1 LQAKKPQAENAIKK
15 NYLALKLSDNI
26 LKIKKGIKIYEMSQK
41 EILID
46 EIIKYL
52 NSFSDEKL
60 REVYDFVRFLNID
73 SLDDFILAKSAE
85 VLSQESLRDFLEN
98 EPDIYSLGDI
108 KEQSK

>member
-1 LQAKKPQAENAIKK
+1 
-15 NYLALKLSDNI
+15 
-26 LKIKKGIKIYEMSQK
+26 MSQK

>member
-1 LQAKKPQAENAIKK
+1 
-15 NYLALKLSDNI
+15 
-26 LKIKKGIKIYEMSQK
+26 MSQK

-46 EIIKYL
+46 EIIKYP

>member
-1 LQAKKPQAENAIKK
+1 M
-15 NYLALKLSDNI
+15 KLSDNI
-26 LKIKKGIKIYEMSQK
+26 LKIKKGIRIYETSQK

-52 NSFSDEKL
+52 NSFSDKKL
-60 REVYDFVRFLNID
+60 REFYDFVGFLNIY

>member
-1 LQAKKPQAENAIKK
+1 LRKSQSVEE
-15 NYLALKLSDNI
+15 LSENI
-26 LKIKKGIKIYEMSQK
+26 LKIKKGTKIYEMSQK

-73 SLDDFILAKSAE
+73 SLDDFILVKSAE

-108 KEQSK
+108 KEQSKRNLRREI

>member
-1 LQAKKPQAENAIKK
+1 MRKSQSVEAFREYLK
-15 NYLALKLSDNI
+15 NQ
-26 LKIKKGIKIYEMSQK
+26 KGIKIYEMSRK

-52 NSFSDEKL
+52 NSFSDKKL
-60 REVYDFVRFLNID
+60 REFYDFVRFLTIYL
-73 SLDDFILAKSAE
+73 LDDFILVKSAE

>member
-1 LQAKKPQAENAIKK
+1 LRKSQSVETFREYLK
-15 NYLALKLSDNI
+15 NQ
-26 LKIKKGIKIYEMSQK
+26 KGIKIYEMSRK
-41 EILID
+41 EILIN

-60 REVYDFVRFLNID
+60 REVYDFVRFLNVD

>member
-1 LQAKKPQAENAIKK
+1 
-15 NYLALKLSDNI
+15 LKLSDNI

>member
-1 LQAKKPQAENAIKK
+1 
-15 NYLALKLSDNI
+15 
-26 LKIKKGIKIYEMSQK
+26 
-41 EILID
+41 
-46 EIIKYL
+46 
-52 NSFSDEKL
+52 
-60 REVYDFVRFLNID
+60 LNID

>member
-1 LQAKKPQAENAIKK
+1 M
-15 NYLALKLSDNI
+15 KLSDNI
-26 LKIKKGIKIYEMSQK
+26 LKIKKGIRIYETSQK

-52 NSFSDEKL
+52 NSFSDKKL
-60 REVYDFVRFLNID
+60 REFYDFVGFLNID

>member
-1 LQAKKPQAENAIKK
+1 
-15 NYLALKLSDNI
+15 
-26 LKIKKGIKIYEMSQK
+26 MSRK
-41 EILID
+41 EILIN

>member
-1 LQAKKPQAENAIKK
+1 V
-15 NYLALKLSDNI
+15 LKLSDNI
-26 LKIKKGIKIYEMSQK
+26 LKIKKGIKIYEMSRK
-41 EILID
+41 EILIN

>member
-1 LQAKKPQAENAIKK
+1 MEWSIFHNPPLEDFREYLK
-15 NYLALKLSDNI
+15 NQE
-26 LKIKKGIKIYEMSQK
+26 GIRIYETSQK

-52 NSFSDEKL
+52 NSFSDKKL
-60 REVYDFVRFLNID
+60 REFYDFVRFLTID

-85 VLSQESLRDFLEN
+85 VLSQESLRGFLEN
-98 EPDIYSLGDI
+98 EPDIYSLGYI

>member
-1 LQAKKPQAENAIKK
+1 
-15 NYLALKLSDNI
+15 
-26 LKIKKGIKIYEMSQK
+26 MSQK

-46 EIIKYL
+46 EIIKYP

-108 KEQSK
+108 KKQSK

>member
-1 LQAKKPQAENAIKK
+1 
-15 NYLALKLSDNI
+15 LKLSDNI
-26 LKIKKGIKIYEMSQK
+26 LKIKKGIRIYGMSQK

-52 NSFSDEKL
+52 NSFSEEKL

-73 SLDDFILAKSAE
+73 SLDDFILTKSAE

>member
-1 LQAKKPQAENAIKK
+1 
-15 NYLALKLSDNI
+15 LKLSDNI
-26 LKIKKGIKIYEMSQK
+26 LKIKKGIKIYEMSRK